1 MTGSYEDDGT
11 YTLQPTCVFGTDV
24 PNASTM
30 HTLDFS
36 WRAFK
41 WSTRAAYS
49 HTESQKIE
57 CKIKLTRDE
66 PAYQTNTCA

>member
-1 MTGSYEDDGT
+1 MTGSNEDDGSFK
-11 YTLQPTCVFGTDV
+11 LQPTCVFGTTV
-24 PNASTM
+24 PNASNM
-30 HTLDFS
+30 QTLDFS

-66 PAYQTNTCA
+66 PAYTTSICN